1 MKTKNKLPAK
11 VKNLCPIKI
20 DILII
25 IICSF
30 LVTVNI
36 VIPYVSSSYFIYAQ
50 SNNDTA
56 SVKPAIAKINYTNA
70 IIGIVNFERIR
81 TQIKLTEK
89 SLAEGDND
97 MAFSHAYIPHSVILP
112 SIKNL
117 LENTRN
123 VTSVGELES
132 ALTDLPFMI
141 RIGSFDNAK
150 HNIIQVNTLLNN
162 ISNQTMDPV
171 IKSNELFARS
181 QTIIF
186 LLKDADKS
194 YQISNASFSNGLGQM
209 SKTKNQLSKVD
220 YQNSAGLV
228 DVAKSDYDKISK
240 SIDTNRNSEIN
251 LSFTQLKDSIARK
264 SDKDLVSRLIS
275 TIGKGIMAGSV
286 SQLGSN
292 IDSQNRK
299 AAANNNHTD
308 ATLINQYSQYFS
320 TIRNLLQNVITET
333 KKGNYQ
339 QADQAA
345 VAAYLDNFE
354 YLEPPIEKHDHK
366 LKSYLELGM
375 REHLRQ
381 MLKEKA
387 TSTSIMVFVK
397 DVLSKL
403 NSAEAILKSDPTL
416 GNYVNKDKPVIN
428 GTISKEITKSSNGS
442 NVNTLADIN
451 ILSKGFGTYTGER
464 LNIGQSNDSSKEFVR
479 NNIDKIRLDL
489 DEMLQ
494 QYRKRAYNEALSS
507 SRSAYL
513 NSYENIEIPLR
524 PINPDFTLDMEIRF
538 AQLRNLVQ
546 TKANYENVQN
556 EVFKIRQGL
565 DESERLVSGT
575 GVVAPTIAFSTSF
588 SIIFREG
595 LESALIIGAVITYL
609 EASRNYRFKKHVYY
623 GIAIAIIAT
632 TVTWFIA
639 QYIIEISGVNRELIE
654 AIAGISAVAVLFWV
668 SFWVLNKIETK
679 KWIEFVKAKVWKATT
694 TGSVLV
700 FVMLSFFTIYRE
712 GFETVLFYQAM
723 LSFAKYMEWYVIA
736 GLVSGLGIIIGVVF
750 LIRMLGKKLPLR
762 VLFGLTMAVGAYMS
776 IAFMGNTIRAFQ
788 EVGYIST
795 THMIGIIPRL
805 DINVAEMSGIHP
817 TLESVIAQVIL
828 LSIYIVGSL
837 YILVLQPK
845 RKKATQMSRKSMAD
859 IEKK

>member
-123 VTSVGELES
+123 VTPVGELES

-194 YQISNASFSNGLGQM
+194 YQISNASFSHGLGQM
-209 SKTKNQLSKVD
+209 SKNKNQLSKVD

-240 SIDTNRNSEIN
+240 SIDSNRNSEIN

-275 TIGKGIMAGSV
+275 TIWKGIMAGSV

-299 AAANNNHTD
+299 AAANNNHTV

-546 TKANYENVQN
+546 AKANYENVQN